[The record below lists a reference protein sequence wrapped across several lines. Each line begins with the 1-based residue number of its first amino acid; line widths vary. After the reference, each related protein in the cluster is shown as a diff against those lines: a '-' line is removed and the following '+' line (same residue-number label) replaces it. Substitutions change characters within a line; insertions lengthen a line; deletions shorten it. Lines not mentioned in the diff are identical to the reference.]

1 MRDFKRLQQDPPQ
14 GINGS
19 PNPDNIMSWNAVIFG
34 PDDTPW
40 DGGEQ
45 PKLPAR
51 SMMLQSAVQWL
62 LPSSMVSPLS
72 MSMPLRGSS
81 HPRPL
86 IGCRHLQADPGVLRG
101 VPQQSASREI
111 QVQDVPPK
119 Q

>member
-45 PKLPAR
+45 PTLPGC
-51 SMMLQSAVQWL
+51 SMTLQSAIQGL
-62 LPSSMVSPLS
+62 LPSSMLLPLP
-72 MSMPLRGSS
+72 MSMLLHEMS
-81 HPRPL
+81 
-86 IGCRHLQADPGVLRG
+86 
-101 VPQQSASREI
+101 
-111 QVQDVPPK
+111 
-119 Q
+119 